1 MMKSKLIF
9 MTIAASISYRLQAL
23 QAVAELHETQ
33 KPDPLY
39 YQRHTGVY
47 R

>member
-1 MMKSKLIF
+1 MMKAKFIF
-9 MTIAASISYRLQAL
+9 MTIAASISYRLHAL
-23 QAVAELHETQ
+23 QDLAELHETQ
-33 KPDPLY
+33 QPDPLY

>member
-1 MMKSKLIF
+1 MMKAKFIF
-9 MTIAASISYRLQAL
+9 MTIAASISYRLQSL
-23 QAVAELHETQ
+23 QAVAELHEPQ
-33 KPDPLY
+33 KPNPLY

>member
-1 MMKSKLIF
+1 MMKAKFIF
-9 MTIAASISYRLQAL
+9 MTIAVSISYRLQAL
-23 QAVAELHETQ
+23 QDVSELHETH